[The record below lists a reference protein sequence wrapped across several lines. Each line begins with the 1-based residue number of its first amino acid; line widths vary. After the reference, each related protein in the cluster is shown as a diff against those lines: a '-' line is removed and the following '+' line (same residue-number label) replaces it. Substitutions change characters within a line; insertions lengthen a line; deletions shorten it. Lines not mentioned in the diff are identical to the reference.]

1 MKYIEKVHRATRRAG
16 FYGKNKA
23 APFDKGIDI
32 LFHWSYV
39 SGRGVYRGFQKL
51 RGFIRNS
58 REGLA
63 GKISGVD

>member
-1 MKYIEKVHRATRRAG
+1 MKYAEKIHRAMRMAG
-16 FYGKNKA
+16 YFGPNKA
-23 APFDKGIDI
+23 VSFDK
-32 LFHWSYV
+32 LFDVLIHWGYV